1 MAGWDSAQWQS
12 ASEEKV
18 KSDCLN
24 SPEQILRGDT
34 RMLCYQVQ
42 IALHKEWAESRL
54 RNEVKKRD
62 VWEYLFRLVWH
73 QTGLARVQTGAPH
86 LWDVVQVDGLFIQIA
101 PMRRAQRRS

>member
-1 MAGWDSAQWQS
+1 MTDGLLVKVMAGCDSAQWQS

-62 VWEYLFRLVWH
+62 V
-73 QTGLARVQTGAPH
+73 
-86 LWDVVQVDGLFIQIA
+86 
-101 PMRRAQRRS
+101 